1 MTFKEIEI
9 IKQLEKEKVQRDGET
24 KWYYHGI
31 MPKEGT
37 TEKEFLQQI
46 RQILTE
52 GLKCAHLRG
61 STTIGGYNGQYYIS
75 ISEGSSS
82 SSSAYKA
89 FENNLILVLE
99 NVDAIPTIFPTS
111 ETKRLANTTSILR
124 GSIFEDEYQV
134 FLNIG
139 PNKIAALAYNL
150 YTLVEKGYDL
160 EDELLFLQKIIDIL
174 DQLGSDI
181 PIYDLSGNKKIN
193 KQMIRYRKMNNE

>member
-1 MTFKEIEI
+1 M
-9 IKQLEKEKVQRDGET
+9 EKERVQRDGET

-52 GLKCAHLRG
+52 GLKCSHLRG

-150 YTLVEKGYDL
+150 YSLVEKGYDL